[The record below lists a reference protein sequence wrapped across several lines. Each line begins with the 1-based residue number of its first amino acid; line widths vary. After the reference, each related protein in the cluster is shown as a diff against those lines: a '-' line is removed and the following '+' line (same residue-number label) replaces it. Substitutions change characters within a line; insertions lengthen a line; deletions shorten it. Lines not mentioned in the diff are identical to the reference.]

1 MHTMNP
7 NLTSLIP
14 REVLLRIHRI
24 GDKLAIKEVRGCI
37 LVRGADGRGGS
48 DGLTFPEAMQTHIR
62 RQERVEQTLINAQ
75 QVCRLGSTACR
86 LSTASKRSCKIIIYM
101 LTEAQSRHMSAAIQA
116 ADEQYSRRN
125 VVLD

>member
-1 MHTMNP
+1 MHTMNS
-7 NLTSLIP
+7 NLTRLIP
-14 REVLLRIHRI
+14 REVPLRIHRI
-24 GDKLAIKEVRGCI
+24 GDKLVIKEVRGCN
-37 LVRGADGRGGS
+37 LVRGADGRDGS